1 MDSAVLVN
9 LVIAVVVA
17 LVMSKAL
24 KVVTRD
30 GDIWTL
36 LARIALCYAGAVCG
50 GQMLGLGLVPVM
62 GVNVLSSL
70 LGSAGLYLIVT
81 EILRSI
87 KGDS

>member
-36 LARIALCYAGAVCG
+36 LARIALCYVGAVCG
-50 GQMLGLGLVPVM
+50 GQMLGLELVPVM